1 MSLLKTVTDFVTG
14 KKKKEAEFSK
24 NLLAS
29 DVSDFMT
36 HIDEKG
42 FQTLDVFQN
51 LIDTSDMSGAK
62 NWLESFSRTLFD
74 DNPQRKMAAYQKFC
88 TGNVSDIP
96 PKQRSKM
103 AVYMMACHIFL
114 MQKEADD
121 TIRETR
127 RHLARQMRQGRRM
140 RQKAETKMAR
150 AEKDM
155 VAVDKMIE
163 KGTAKMEKMMFGRS
177 SQKN

>member
-1 MSLLKTVTDFVTG
+1 MAILKTITDFVTG
-14 KKKKEAEFSK
+14 KGKKEAEFSQK
-24 NLLAS
+24 LIDA
-29 DVSDFMT
+29 DTGDFMP

-42 FQTLDVFQN
+42 FKALDVFQN

-96 PKQRSKM
+96 PKQRSEM

-127 RHLARQMRQGRRM
+127 RHLARQMRQGCRM
-140 RQKAETKMAR
+140 QQKAGRQMAR
-150 AEKDM
+150 AEKKM

-163 KGTAKMEKMMFGRS
+163 KGTAKMEKILFGD
-177 SQKN
+177 KGPDI